1 MRKQRIRQ
9 FGYTLAAAALIAQG
23 MLLPLKA
30 FAATFTIYESGPT
43 LATDHAILATDE
55 EWRLESIITPTSN
68 TSGIPANASLVFA

>member
-43 LATDHAILATDE
+43 LATDE